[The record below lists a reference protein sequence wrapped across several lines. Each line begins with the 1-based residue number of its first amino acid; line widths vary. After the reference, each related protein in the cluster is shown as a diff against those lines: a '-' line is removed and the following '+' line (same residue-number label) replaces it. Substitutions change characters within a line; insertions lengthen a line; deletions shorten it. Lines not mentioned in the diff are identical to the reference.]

1 MTDPPLSKAE
11 FDQILA
17 RALRLEE
24 LQEQGIS
31 PDRAA
36 QVASE
41 LGISPASWHAAL
53 KSVKGEQSPDQTSYL
68 LGAWRQPAI
77 FALLTFGFG
86 ALWSVLKG
94 PDAPGENWDVPVMVL
109 MVGIA
114 LGIGVRHVR
123 RNNPIQYLRELVGY
137 WAGFPFGLAV
147 GFGGDALW
155 FSLTAW
161 TLCAVVGVL
170 ASRRGSLRLL
180 RTSAGSPGGPP

>member
-1 MTDPPLSKAE
+1 MTDRPLSKAE
-11 FDQILA
+11 FDQVLA

-36 QVASE
+36 QIATE
-41 LGISPASWHAAL
+41 LGISSASWQAAL
-53 KSVKGEQSPDQTSYL
+53 HAVKDEHSPHQTSL
-68 LGAWRQPAI
+68 LGAWRRPAI
-77 FALLTFGFG
+77 LALLTCGFG

-94 PDAPGENWDVPVMVL
+94 PDAPGENWDVPVSIL

-114 LGIGVRHVR
+114 LGIGVRHIR
-123 RNNPIQYLRELVGY
+123 RNNPIQYLRDLIGY

-161 TLCAVVGVL
+161 TLCALVGLL
-170 ASRRGSLRLL
+170 ASRRGSLRLPPA
-180 RTSAGSPGGPP
+180 SAGSLGGAP